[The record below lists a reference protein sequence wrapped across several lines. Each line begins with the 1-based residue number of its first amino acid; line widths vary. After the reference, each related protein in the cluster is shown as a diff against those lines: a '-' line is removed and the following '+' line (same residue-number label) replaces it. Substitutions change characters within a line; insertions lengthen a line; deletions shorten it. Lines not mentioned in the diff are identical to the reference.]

1 MKHLNVLTF
10 AASAALA
17 AFLASLAAGLVS
29 LTVFIAAAMAW
40 VLLLAVY
47 AYTPTRERSWLPRRS
62 AAIDASSG
70 AAAATSASLARRT
83 ASLPLAA

>member
-10 AASAALA
+10 AASAALV

-62 AAIDASSG
+62 AVAGSSVE
-70 AAAATSASLARRT
+70 AAASTSASLARRT